1 MAVFE
6 PAVQRAIERANE
18 RALATANDPV
28 DGESTDSGAVTGGSS
43 LSRSASSAASPNLS
57 QEEEHALDMAL
68 DFAIDSATDSNFDNS
83 IEKLLKTRFGLDQL
97 RPKQKEVISNIL
109 AGRHTLAFLPT
120 GYGKSLCYQL
130 PSQLLPGVTVVI
142 SPLIALM
149 HDQVNGLIRRGIRNA
164 TMLNSSLDAEQL
176 DERISGIRRG
186 QYKLVYVAP
195 ERLESPRFRSLLQS
209 LDISLL
215 VIDEAHCISQW
226 GHDFRPQYRN
236 LRSYLSLMPKATI
249 LALTAT
255 ATPRVQ
261 RDIPESL
268 GLPSMTCVIGSFD
281 RPNLRFEVEQ
291 CANNADKDRHVFAML
306 AESKL
311 GIEKKPSIVYT
322 SSRKEAEELARRI
335 KAAKITAACYHAG
348 LSPDIRKKVQNSFEN
363 DTISVIVSTVAFG
376 MGVDKPN
383 IRRVIHYNMPGSL
396 ENYYQ
401 EAGRAGRDGN
411 QATCTL
417 LYQAKDIYT
426 QKWLMDKNFPD
437 AKEVAHLLKFLH
449 DNSQQSLRPMDLH
462 KRMRMEDS
470 AINSALDLLKH
481 LNMLDVDAN
490 GVRAREISGR
500 LPAIDMSW
508 LDARKERDAHRLNQI
523 IKYAQEVTCRRKHI
537 LGYFGQTLD
546 NNCTGCDTCHPVEK
560 RFVSVPTPPKMAV
573 TDASRSTRSAQSLY
587 SQSRPASSK
596 ANTKVMADTTG
607 SSELESAILVLTGE
621 LSGKVG
627 RTTIASILAGSK
639 AKKLKEKKLDKVD
652 AYGTFAH
659 VRMEVIMDTIDNLIA
674 QEKLQVIAGMYPKL
688 VLA

>member
-18 RALATANDPV
+18 RALNTASDPV
-28 DGESTDSGAVTGGSS
+28 DGESTGNGALSGGSS
-43 LSRSASSAASPNLS
+43 HTRATSNVSSSVLS
-57 QEEEHALDMAL
+57 QDDDHSMDMAL
-68 DFAIDSATDSNFDNS
+68 DFALDHAIDGNFDSS
-83 IEKLLKTRFGLDQL
+83 IEKILKSRFGLDQL

-130 PSQLLPGVTVVI
+130 PSQVLPGVTVVI

-236 LRSYLSLMPKATI
+236 IRSYLSLMPKATI

-311 GIEKKPSIVYT
+311 GVEKKPSIVYT

-411 QATCTL
+411 QATCSL

-490 GVRAREISGR
+490 GVRAREISGSR
-500 LPAIDMSW
+500 MPAIDMSW
-508 LDARKERDAHRLNQI
+508 LDARKERDSHRLNQI
-523 IKYAQEVTCRRKHI
+523 IKYAQESTCRRKHI

-546 NNCTGCDTCHPVEK
+546 NSCTGCDTCHPVEK
-560 RFVSVPTPPKMAV
+560 RFVSIPTPPKMAV
-573 TDASRSTRSAQSLY
+573 TEASRSPRSAQSLY
-587 SQSRPASSK
+587 SQSRPAK
-596 ANTKVMADTTG
+596 AKVKVEADTTG
-607 SSELESAILVLTGE
+607 SSELEAAILVLTGE

-627 RTTIASILAGSK
+627 RTTIASILIGSK

-652 AYGTFAH
+652 AFGTFAH
-659 VRMEVIMDTIDNLIA
+659 VRMDVIMDTIDNLIA
-674 QEKLQVIAGMYPKL
+674 QEKLQVITGMYPKL

>member
-6 PAVQRAIERANE
+6 PAVQRAIERAN
-18 RALATANDPV
+18 ALAQNSATN
-28 DGESTDSGAVTGGSS
+28 TDSDTSGQLTIGGTLAGGAIAGGSPS
-43 LSRSASSAASPNLS
+43 GGSANYDDHSIDM
-57 QEEEHALDMAL
+57 ALDMAL
-68 DFAIDSATDSNFDNS
+68 DHAIDGNFDSS
-83 IEKLLKTRFGLDQL
+83 IEKILKARFGLDHL

-130 PSQLLPGVTVVI
+130 PSQVLPGVTVVI

-164 TMLNSSLDAEQL
+164 TMLNSSLDAEQV
-176 DERISGIRRG
+176 DERVSGIRRG

-209 LDISLL
+209 LDVSLL

-348 LSPDIRKKVQNSFEN
+348 LSPDIRKKVQNSFED

-490 GVRAREISGR
+490 GVRAREISGSR
-500 LPAIDMSW
+500 MPTIDMSW

-546 NNCTGCDTCHPVEK
+546 NTCTGCDTCHPVEK
-560 RFVSVPTPPKMAV
+560 RFVSIPTPPKTAV

-596 ANTKVMADTTG
+596 KAVADTTG
-607 SSELESAILVLTGE
+607 SSELEAAILVLTGE

-627 RTTIASILAGSK
+627 RTTIASILIGSK
-639 AKKLKEKKLDKVD
+639 SKKLKEKKLDKVD
-652 AYGTFAH
+652 AFGTFAH
-659 VRMEVIMDTIDNLIA
+659 VRMDVIMDTIDNLIA
-674 QEKLQVIAGMYPKL
+674 QEKLQVITGMYPKL